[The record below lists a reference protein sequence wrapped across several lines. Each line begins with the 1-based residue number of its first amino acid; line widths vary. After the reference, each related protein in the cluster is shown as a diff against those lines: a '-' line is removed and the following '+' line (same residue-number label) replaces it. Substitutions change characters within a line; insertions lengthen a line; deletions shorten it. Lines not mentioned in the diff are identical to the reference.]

1 MMRLRRRRV
10 LLKKL
15 NALDR
20 VSLAAVCVGAINWG
34 LVGLFNF
41 DVVRALLGKGSKAS
55 RAAYIA
61 VGASAAY
68 SAVRASDLVD

>member
-1 MMRLRRRRV
+1 MMRLRRRKIV
-10 LLKKL
+10 LRKL

-20 VSLAAVCVGAINWG
+20 VSLATVCIGALNWG

-68 SAVRASDLVD
+68 SAVRASDLAD

>member
-1 MMRLRRRRV
+1 MMRLRRRRI
-10 LLKKL
+10 LLRKL
-15 NALDR
+15 NVLDR
-20 VSLAAVCVGAINWG
+20 VSLAAACAGAINWG

-55 RAAYIA
+55 RMAYIA